1 VLGKW
6 NEEKASSKEAVSKW
20 NDQEIGVREGPLL
33 SSREYDEHSSPAFR
47 WSYHLYFLPTFPSLV
62 REALISQ

>member
-20 NDQEIGVREGPLL
+20 NDQEIGVLDGKQRQTSISTLL
-33 SSREYDEHSSPAFR
+33 
-47 WSYHLYFLPTFPSLV
+47 LPF
-62 REALISQ
+62 

>member
-20 NDQEIGVREGPLL
+20 NDQEIGVLDGAAETDIHLD
-33 SSREYDEHSSPAFR
+33 SSFT
-47 WSYHLYFLPTFPSLV
+47 LLV
-62 REALISQ
+62 RR